1 MALCT
6 VTGAVYLPSGELAR
20 STMIKFTRVDKSVN
34 AEYLGAVVPADVYTK
49 TDRLG
54 QVDFEILTGRYTM
67 HVAEYSGGAVVPDAL
82 TANIADILTIV
93 TPGIPVP
100 AWLTQALAARD
111 EAVAAASAAQ
121 GSAASIQPYDSYAAV
136 LAASKPLPVMRVSAL
151 ISGRLVE
158 WVRDVS
164 GSCLGGGW
172 NPSGNRTPQHFGP
185 VSPNATAAFEAMR
198 NDHNARG
205 GVTRIPSGDYTVNS
219 RIVFNRNGARVVGDG
234 SSSTIIRGGATIAY
248 ATCFDFEM
256 SGFTVVSASGDG
268 IVIGEDAGPQT
279 YAAWFKAFD
288 LKTNFAGGRGI
299 SFGGVY
305 MAEIFGLRAQNSGG
319 IGIDMSSGP
328 KTSLTISN
336 CHAVDGAVDGWSVK
350 GITYSSMRDCG
361 ADRNDGYG
369 YRFENMSVCDI
380 VIGAEDSGLS
390 AMRFHYNAATTDIIR
405 AFTGVKIQCFE
416 KDNNATLSTVGSF
429 AHFTASSGTAAAG
442 TIEFDGCGHFNPPA
456 GNSMQIDSGNY
467 KIIMPRSRNSIKRA
481 VGGGSFS
488 VVSDGAGDA
497 PKGTPTSVPAA
508 LTAIAQLRPKIT
520 NGVNAFGGRLTVYV
534 TNNNLASA
542 ARSATYELLVTRATG
557 TSGISTIASVGNV
570 TGATADSASFTF
582 SFDATDNTLRVTPI
596 GSTAFGNWYFHITA
610 SGNIDVEPL

>member
-1 MALCT
+1 MADKFRMIRL
-6 VTGAVYLPSGELAR
+6 GMPPELAQEVAGQIDDGGGGGQALTVAVR
-20 STMIKFTRVDKSVN
+20 
-34 AEYLGAVVPADVYTK
+34 AEGKADTALVGVGEAQATA
-49 TDRLG
+49 D
-54 QVDFEILTGRYTM
+54 
-67 HVAEYSGGAVVPDAL
+67 DAL
-82 TANIADILTIV
+82 TAA
-93 TPGIPVP
+93 TPVSGY
-100 AWLTQALAARD
+100 AAALA
-111 EAVAAASAAQ
+111 Q
-121 GSAASIQPYDSYAAV
+121 ASIPFLQ
-136 LAASKPLPVMRVSAL
+136 RISAT

-158 WVRDVS
+158 WVRD
-164 GSCLGGGW
+164 GAGTALGGGW
-172 NPSGNRTPQHFGP
+172 APAGDRTPHHFGD
-185 VSPNATAAFEAMR
+185 VSPNATLAFEAMR
-198 NDHNARG
+198 DDHNSRG
-205 GVTRIPSGDYTVNS
+205 GVTVIPSGDYTVTS
-219 RIVFNRNGARVVGDG
+219 RIVFNRNGGRVVGDG
-234 SSSTIIRGGATIAY
+234 SSSTIIRGGGTIAY

-256 SGFTVVSASGDG
+256 SGFTVVSAVGDA

-305 MAEIFGLRAQNSGG
+305 MGEIFGLRAQNSAG

-328 KTSLTISN
+328 KTSLTIAN
-336 CHAVDGAVDGWSVK
+336 CHAVDGAVDGWNVK

-416 KDNNATLSTVGSF
+416 KDNNSTLAAVGSF

-481 VGGGSFS
+481 VGGGSFA
-488 VVSDGAGDA
+488 VISDGAGDA

-508 LTAIAQLRPKIT
+508 LTAIAQLRPKLT
-520 NGVNAFGGRLTVYV
+520 NGVNAFGGWLSVYV

-542 ARSATYELLVTRATG
+542 ARSANYVMNVTRATG
-557 TSGISTIASVGNV
+557 TSGLTPISSVGNV